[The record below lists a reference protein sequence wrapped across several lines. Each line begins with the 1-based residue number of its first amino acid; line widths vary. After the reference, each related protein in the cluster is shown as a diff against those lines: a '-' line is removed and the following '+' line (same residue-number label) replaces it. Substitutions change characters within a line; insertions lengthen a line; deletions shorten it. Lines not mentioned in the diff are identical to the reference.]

1 VKPNINK
8 MLKDAQRAQEKMQEE
23 ISALRCAGTSG
34 GGVIRAVCD
43 GNRNLVELT
52 ISPEALEDPDP
63 GMVAD
68 LVLAAVN
75 DAQRVVD
82 AEVQKKMSALAG
94 MMGLPPGLGF

>member
-1 VKPNINK
+1 
-8 MLKDAQRAQEKMQEE
+8 
-23 ISALRCAGTSG
+23 
-34 GGVIRAVCD
+34 
-43 GNRNLVELT
+43 
-52 ISPEALEDPDP
+52 
-63 GMVAD
+63 MVAD

>member
-1 VKPNINK
+1 MKPNINK

-23 ISALRCAGTSG
+23 IAALRCAGTAG

-63 GMVAD
+63 AMVAD
-68 LVLAAVN
+68 LVLAAVH

-82 AEVQKKMSALAG
+82 AEVQKKMSTLAG
-94 MMGLPPGLGF
+94 MMGLPPGFGF

>member
-1 VKPNINK
+1 MKPNINK

-23 ISALRCAGTSG
+23 IAALRCAGTSG
-34 GGVIRAVCD
+34 GGVIRAV
-43 GNRNLVELT
+43 
-52 ISPEALEDPDP
+52 PEALEDPDP
-63 GMVAD
+63 AMVAD

-94 MMGLPPGLGF
+94 MMGLPPGFGF